1 MQQSTPE
8 MRLLP
13 SWCLQPGGE
22 TDSRQVNAQIDV
34 HGEVGCLED
43 PREIDL
49 GNFVSLESWK
59 ERRSRMVQEKHSK
72 KERQRTSQI

>member
-43 PREIDL
+43 PREIDPKEL
-49 GNFVSLESWK
+49 GGEEVGGD
-59 ERRSRMVQEKHSK
+59 
-72 KERQRTSQI
+72 